1 MINAVFLTMILLMQG
16 ATGLQSN
23 AGTISGVLKSTTGR
37 PAVGV
42 RVTAMAVPQSPLD
55 AVSSFSMVSLSETD
69 IEGKFRLE
77 NIPPGRYYITA
88 GSVDNPTYF
97 PGTMEA
103 ARGTIVSVAAKAN
116 ISGVDFVQQDSSIR
130 AASTLSARP

>member
-1 MINAVFLTMILLMQG
+1 MMNAILLAIALFMQG
-16 ATGLQSN
+16 ANALQSN
-23 AGTISGVLKSTTGR
+23 SGTISGVLKTAAGR

-69 IEGKFRLE
+69 INGRYRLE

-88 GSVDNPTYF
+88 GSVDTPTYF
-97 PGTMEA
+97 PGTMEL
-103 ARGTIVSVAAKAN
+103 ARGSIVWPAPV
-116 ISGVDFVQQDSSIR
+116 
-130 AASTLSARP
+130 